1 VIGQWK
7 KGLWQSNVWLRC
19 GLFVLLNAA
28 ALGGLLCLISWPIQA
43 FFADRDA
50 QILQQRVIL
59 ARLNAIAA
67 QRMTVADLAA
77 QSASDGSAEFLQGGN
92 DGVAAANLQTLV
104 KGMVEPTGA
113 RLRSVRTLPTKPQE
127 DMKFIGVQLEI
138 TGTIQAINQT
148 VRTIETAK
156 PFLFIEG
163 ALLRPTQRVAM
174 TPRAM
179 RKEPNI
185 DAQLDITASVQVQGK
200 KKSTPTSKPA
210 RIAPR

>member
-1 VIGQWK
+1 MIGR
-7 KGLWQSNVWLRC
+7 WQEDPWRKTAWLRG
-19 GLFVLLNAA
+19 GLFALVNAA
-28 ALGGLLCLISWPIQA
+28 AIAGLLCLVAWPIQA

-50 QILQQRVIL
+50 EISQQRAVL

-67 QRMTVADLAA
+67 QRATVAGLAA

-113 RLRSVRTLPTKPQE
+113 RLRSVRTLPTKPRE

-138 TGTIQAINQT
+138 TGTIQAVYQT
-148 VRTIETAK
+148 VRTIESAK

-174 TPRAM
+174 TPPGMGA
-179 RKEPNI
+179 EPTI
-185 DAQLDITASVQVQGK
+185 DAQLDIVGAMQVEGNK
-200 KKSTPTSKPA
+200 
-210 RIAPR
+210 